1 MKGNLNMFNLQ
12 LFATTTV
19 PVELV
24 RKAWAKD
31 TWQAAMNNLFFNKFM
46 GTDANSIIQVKE
58 DLKKD
63 KGDSI
68 TLSLLMKLKG
78 AGVTG
83 DNKLEGNEEEM
94 IYRSFPVT
102 IDQIRNAV
110 RLEGK
115 MEEQK
120 SQLNMRSDA
129 KASLSTWMS
138 EMLDAKFFN
147 ILTANPTAGR
157 AIYAGAATSEGAIA
171 ETDIFST
178 ALIGKA
184 KRVAM
189 TDTNAKI
196 RPVKVNGGNYYVMV
210 IDPWQ
215 ARDLRNDEKWLNA
228 QKDAQNR
235 GNDNPIFTGALG
247 MYEGVV
253 IHENEQCLRTAT
265 GTGTPKAKV
274 GHALFLG
281 AQAAVMA
288 VGADPF
294 WEEDEFDYHNQ
305 VGFAYGR
312 IMGIEKSKFKFDG
325 TTLTDFGCINVMT
338 SSKDD

>member
-1 MKGNLNMFNLQ
+1 MNFDLQ
-12 LFATTTV
+12 LFANSTV
-19 PVELV
+19 PANLV
-24 RKAWAKD
+24 REAWAKE
-31 TWQAAMNNLFFNKFM
+31 TWQAAMKNLFFSKFM
-46 GTDANSIIQVKE
+46 GNDANSIVQVKE

-63 KGDSI
+63 KGDNI
-68 TLSLLMKLKG
+68 TIPLLMKLKG

-94 IYRSFPVT
+94 IYRDFNIS
-102 IDQIRNAV
+102 IDQLRNAV
-110 RLEGK
+110 RLAGK

-120 SQLNMRSDA
+120 TSLNMRTDA
-129 KASLSTWMS
+129 KTSLSTWMS
-138 EMLDAKFFN
+138 ETLDAMFFDA
-147 ILTANPTAGR
+147 LTAAPTADRVIFGGSST
-157 AIYAGAATSEGAIA
+157 AENALT
-171 ETDIFST
+171 ETDVFST

-184 KRVAM
+184 KRIAS
-189 TDTNAKI
+189 TDKNAKI
-196 RPVKVNGGNYYVMV
+196 RPIKINGGNYYAMV

-215 ARDLRNDEKWLNA
+215 ARDLRNDEKWINA
-228 QKDAQNR
+228 QKDAANR
-235 GNDNPIFTGALG
+235 GPDNPIFTGALG

-253 IHENEQCLRTAT
+253 VHENEQCIRTAT
-265 GTGTPKAKV
+265 GASGIKV

-312 IMGIEKSKFKFDG
+312 IMGIKKSKFKFDG
-325 TTLTDFGCINVMT
+325 TNDTDFGCVNVMT

>member
-1 MKGNLNMFNLQ
+1 MTMFEFNLQ
-12 LFATTTV
+12 LFATTTI
-19 PVELV
+19 PAELV

-63 KGDSI
+63 KGDAI

-83 DNKLEGNEEEM
+83 DNQLEGNEESM
-94 IYRSFPVT
+94 IYRSFPVK
-102 IDQIRNAV
+102 IDQLRNAV

-120 SQLNMRSDA
+120 TQMDMRKDA

-138 EMLDAKFFN
+138 EVLDAQFFKV
-147 ILTANPTAGR
+147 LTEAPTAGR
-157 AIYAGAATSEGAIA
+157 MVYAGAATSETTIA
-171 ETDIFST
+171 ETDTFNTDI
-178 ALIGKA
+178 IGKA
-184 KRVAM
+184 KRIAM
-189 TDTNAKI
+189 ADNNAKI
-196 RPVKVNGGNYYVMV
+196 RPIKVKGGNYYVMV

-215 ARDLRNDEKWLNA
+215 ARDLRKDERWFNA
-228 QKDAQNR
+228 NKDAQMR
-235 GNDNPIFTGALG
+235 GDDNPIFTGALG

-253 IHENEQCLRTAT
+253 IHENEQCVRTET
-265 GTGTPKAKV
+265 GASSAKV

-312 IMGIEKSKFKFDG
+312 IMGIAKAKFKFDG
-325 TTLTDFGCINVMT
+325 TNDTDFGCINVMT